1 MEKVYTIAEVAEYLK
16 ISEGTVYKL
25 MRTGKLPTIK
35 ILGNTRIKE
44 SDLVKLVHKDA
55 ERGV

>member
-44 SDLVKLVHKDA
+44 SELIKLLN
-55 ERGV
+55 ERSE